1 MFIVCNVSSS
11 FFLFWKRLDDT
22 EKMIDPD
29 RRVISSNQTNY
40 PQRLRFIQPRRINNV
55 SLTRLVRFSKQS
67 DKRCPLAYK
76 LFRNSARLLDAVVTG
91 SEWPVSSRGRID
103 SCAFEGRTTSKYES
117 ISISRLNRPE
127 TGQDFTRDLLYS
139 LFFSLF

>member
-22 EKMIDPD
+22 EKMID
-29 RRVISSNQTNY
+29 RRVISNNQTNY

-103 SCAFEGRTTSKYES
+103 SCAFERRTTNKYES

>member
-22 EKMIDPD
+22 EKMID
-29 RRVISSNQTNY
+29 RRVISNNQTNY

-55 SLTRLVRFSKQS
+55 SLTRLVRFSKKS

>member
-22 EKMIDPD
+22 EKMID
-29 RRVISSNQTNY
+29 RRVISNNQTNY

-76 LFRNSARLLDAVVTG
+76 LFRNSACLLDAVVTG

>member
-22 EKMIDPD
+22 EKMID
-29 RRVISSNQTNY
+29 RRVISNNQTNY

-103 SCAFEGRTTSKYES
+103 SCAFEGRTSKYES

-139 LFFSLF
+139 FFFSLF

>member
-1 MFIVCNVSSS
+1 M
-11 FFLFWKRLDDT
+11 DDT
-22 EKMIDPD
+22 EKMID
-29 RRVISSNQTNY
+29 RRVISNNQTNY

-139 LFFSLF
+139 FFFSLF

>member
-22 EKMIDPD
+22 EKMID
-29 RRVISSNQTNY
+29 RRVISNNQTNY

-139 LFFSLF
+139 FFFSLF

>member
-11 FFLFWKRLDDT
+11 FFLFWERLDDT
-22 EKMIDPD
+22 EKMID
-29 RRVISSNQTNY
+29 RRVISNNKTNY

-76 LFRNSARLLDAVVTG
+76 LFRNSACLLDAVVTG

>member
-103 SCAFEGRTTSKYES
+103 SCAFEGRTSKYES

>member
-1 MFIVCNVSSS
+1 M
-11 FFLFWKRLDDT
+11 DDT

-103 SCAFEGRTTSKYES
+103 SCAFEGRTSKYES

>member
-1 MFIVCNVSSS
+1 M
-11 FFLFWKRLDDT
+11 DDT

-55 SLTRLVRFSKQS
+55 SLIRLVRFSKQS

>member
-1 MFIVCNVSSS
+1 MCLLFVT
-11 FFLFWKRLDDT
+11 FLFWKRLDDT
-22 EKMIDPD
+22 EKMID
-29 RRVISSNQTNY
+29 RRVISNNQTNY

>member
-22 EKMIDPD
+22 EKMID
-29 RRVISSNQTNY
+29 RRVISNNQTNY
-40 PQRLRFIQPRRINNV
+40 PQRLHFIQPRRINNV

-76 LFRNSARLLDAVVTG
+76 LFRNSACLLDAVVTG

>member
-22 EKMIDPD
+22 EKMID
-29 RRVISSNQTNY
+29 RRVISNNQTNY

-91 SEWPVSSRGRID
+91 SEWPVSSRGRRID
-103 SCAFEGRTTSKYES
+103 SCAFEGRTSKYES

>member
-22 EKMIDPD
+22 EKMID
-29 RRVISSNQTNY
+29 RRVISNNQTNY

-103 SCAFEGRTTSKYES
+103 SCAFEGRTSKYES

>member
-1 MFIVCNVSSS
+1 M
-11 FFLFWKRLDDT
+11 DDT
-22 EKMIDPD
+22 EKMID
-29 RRVISSNQTNY
+29 RRVISNNQTNY

>member
-22 EKMIDPD
+22 EKMID
-29 RRVISSNQTNY
+29 RRVISNNQTNY

>member
-22 EKMIDPD
+22 EKMID
-29 RRVISSNQTNY
+29 RRVISNNQTNY

-76 LFRNSARLLDAVVTG
+76 LFRNSACLLDAVVTG

-139 LFFSLF
+139 FFFSLF